1 MGFFGFGKKKEKE
14 QQSAQAEE
22 IRLEAQA
29 DETSGAENAQTPAG
43 DAEQAAQDEKKQGLF
58 SRLWQGLSKTRGNVA
73 GRVDELIEATET
85 IDEDFYEDLVDILIM
100 SDMGVRTSDKV
111 IQELKTRVARER
123 ITDAKKAREIL
134 KDILKEIMGMPR
146 KPLKWPMVMLVVGVN
161 GVGKT
166 TTVVNLGA
174 ALARKG
180 KSVLC
185 IDFDPQANL
194 TNYVAG
200 CEPRENTIASVMRAA
215 VLFQPADIRE
225 TIYHSERFGF
235 DFIPSDLRLSEADI
249 YLATA
254 MSRETVLRRVLEP
267 VRQAYDY
274 ILIDCNPSLGL
285 LLTNVLVASN
295 QVIIPVQTQYFA
307 TQGLSSLEGVIGN
320 VRMTLN
326 PDLSTVNILL
336 TFKDKTS
343 VATAVTET
351 LREQYPQSVFAT
363 EITRKQEAI
372 NSSMMGKPAGGDTG
386 AEYRALADELIARE
400 G

>member
-1 MGFFGFGKKKEKE
+1 MNII
-14 QQSAQAEE
+14 A
-22 IRLEAQA
+22 
-29 DETSGAENAQTPAG
+29 
-43 DAEQAAQDEKKQGLF
+43 
-58 SRLWQGLSKTRGNVA
+58 VA
-73 GRVDELIEATET
+73 NQKG
-85 IDEDFYEDLVDILIM
+85 
-100 SDMGVRTSDKV
+100 
-111 IQELKTRVARER
+111 
-123 ITDAKKAREIL
+123 
-134 KDILKEIMGMPR
+134 
-146 KPLKWPMVMLVVGVN
+146 

-200 CEPRENTIASVMRAA
+200 CEPRENSIASVMRAA

-307 TQGLSSLEGVIGN
+307 TQGLQPWWTEVLLRSHFSSFWVGLCLLGTVCFFRWFDCFSFCFCIRGGYFNSPLTAPAKYATPVGLICGPALDKPYLSSVRLTPPIPSRQPIPKN
-320 VRMTLN
+320 V
-326 PDLSTVNILL
+326 
-336 TFKDKTS
+336 
-343 VATAVTET
+343 
-351 LREQYPQSVFAT
+351 
-363 EITRKQEAI
+363 
-372 NSSMMGKPAGGDTG
+372 
-386 AEYRALADELIARE
+386 LAMPVLISKVIARA
-400 G
+400 

>member
-1 MGFFGFGKKKEKE
+1 MNII
-14 QQSAQAEE
+14 A
-22 IRLEAQA
+22 
-29 DETSGAENAQTPAG
+29 
-43 DAEQAAQDEKKQGLF
+43 
-58 SRLWQGLSKTRGNVA
+58 VA
-73 GRVDELIEATET
+73 NQKG
-85 IDEDFYEDLVDILIM
+85 
-100 SDMGVRTSDKV
+100 
-111 IQELKTRVARER
+111 
-123 ITDAKKAREIL
+123 
-134 KDILKEIMGMPR
+134 
-146 KPLKWPMVMLVVGVN
+146 

-200 CEPRENTIASVMRAA
+200 CEPRENSIASVMRAA

-295 QVIIPVQTQYFA
+295 QVIIPVA

-326 PDLSTVNILL
+326 ADLTTVNILL

-363 EITRKQEAI
+363 EITRKQEAV
-372 NSSMMGKPAGGDTG
+372 NSSMLGKPAGGDTG

>member
-1 MGFFGFGKKKEKE
+1 MEALRNATVPQTDHLENRGFC
-14 QQSAQAEE
+14 
-22 IRLEAQA
+22 
-29 DETSGAENAQTPAG
+29 
-43 DAEQAAQDEKKQGLF
+43 KKQHKK
-58 SRLWQGLSKTRGNVA
+58 RRKVRKNKMNIIAVA
-73 GRVDELIEATET
+73 NQKG
-85 IDEDFYEDLVDILIM
+85 
-100 SDMGVRTSDKV
+100 
-111 IQELKTRVARER
+111 
-123 ITDAKKAREIL
+123 
-134 KDILKEIMGMPR
+134 
-146 KPLKWPMVMLVVGVN
+146 

-200 CEPRENTIASVMRAA
+200 CQSWENTIASVMRAA

-363 EITRKQEAI
+363 EITRKQEAV

-386 AEYRALADELIARE
+386 AEYRALADELIGRE

>member
-1 MGFFGFGKKKEKE
+1 MNII
-14 QQSAQAEE
+14 A
-22 IRLEAQA
+22 
-29 DETSGAENAQTPAG
+29 
-43 DAEQAAQDEKKQGLF
+43 
-58 SRLWQGLSKTRGNVA
+58 VA
-73 GRVDELIEATET
+73 NQKG
-85 IDEDFYEDLVDILIM
+85 
-100 SDMGVRTSDKV
+100 
-111 IQELKTRVARER
+111 
-123 ITDAKKAREIL
+123 
-134 KDILKEIMGMPR
+134 
-146 KPLKWPMVMLVVGVN
+146 

-200 CEPRENTIASVMRAA
+200 CEPRENSIASVMRAA

-254 MSRETVLRRVLEP
+254 MSRETVLRRVL
-267 VRQAYDY
+267 
-274 ILIDCNPSLGL
+274 
-285 LLTNVLVASN
+285 VASN

-326 PDLSTVNILL
+326 ADLTTVNILL

-351 LREQYPQSVFAT
+351 LREQYPQSVFSI
-363 EITRKQEAI
+363 EITRKQEAV

>member
-1 MGFFGFGKKKEKE
+1 MNII
-14 QQSAQAEE
+14 A
-22 IRLEAQA
+22 
-29 DETSGAENAQTPAG
+29 
-43 DAEQAAQDEKKQGLF
+43 
-58 SRLWQGLSKTRGNVA
+58 VA
-73 GRVDELIEATET
+73 NQKG
-85 IDEDFYEDLVDILIM
+85 
-100 SDMGVRTSDKV
+100 
-111 IQELKTRVARER
+111 
-123 ITDAKKAREIL
+123 
-134 KDILKEIMGMPR
+134 
-146 KPLKWPMVMLVVGVN
+146 

-200 CEPRENTIASVMRAA
+200 CQSWENTIASVMRAA

-295 QVIIPVQTQYFA
+295 QVIIPVQTQYF
-307 TQGLSSLEGVIGN
+307 LS
-320 VRMTLN
+320 
-326 PDLSTVNILL
+326 
-336 TFKDKTS
+336 
-343 VATAVTET
+343 
-351 LREQYPQSVFAT
+351 
-363 EITRKQEAI
+363 
-372 NSSMMGKPAGGDTG
+372 
-386 AEYRALADELIARE
+386 LIHI
-400 G
+400 

>member
-1 MGFFGFGKKKEKE
+1 MNII
-14 QQSAQAEE
+14 A
-22 IRLEAQA
+22 
-29 DETSGAENAQTPAG
+29 
-43 DAEQAAQDEKKQGLF
+43 
-58 SRLWQGLSKTRGNVA
+58 VA
-73 GRVDELIEATET
+73 NQKG
-85 IDEDFYEDLVDILIM
+85 
-100 SDMGVRTSDKV
+100 
-111 IQELKTRVARER
+111 
-123 ITDAKKAREIL
+123 
-134 KDILKEIMGMPR
+134 
-146 KPLKWPMVMLVVGVN
+146 

-200 CEPRENTIASVMRAA
+200 CEPRENSIASVMRAA

-295 QVIIPVQTQYFA
+295 QVMDQLTQINGCDLKYFDKKQIQTTKAIREY
-307 TQGLSSLEGVIGN
+307 LISHLDEKVSLEQLAKEAHLNLSVFHLVFSHIYGDTPYAYLKKYKMNLAAQWLSEDKMKIGDIALELGYSN
-320 VRMTLN
+320 A
-326 PDLSTVNILL
+326 SK
-336 TFKDKTS
+336 FAK
-343 VATAVTET
+343 AF
-351 LREQYPQSVFAT
+351 QSVYGMLPKDY
-363 EITRKQEAI
+363 RK
-372 NSSMMGKPAGGDTG
+372 NK
-386 AEYRALADELIARE
+386 
-400 G
+400 

>member
-1 MGFFGFGKKKEKE
+1 MNII
-14 QQSAQAEE
+14 A
-22 IRLEAQA
+22 
-29 DETSGAENAQTPAG
+29 
-43 DAEQAAQDEKKQGLF
+43 
-58 SRLWQGLSKTRGNVA
+58 VA
-73 GRVDELIEATET
+73 NQKG
-85 IDEDFYEDLVDILIM
+85 
-100 SDMGVRTSDKV
+100 
-111 IQELKTRVARER
+111 
-123 ITDAKKAREIL
+123 
-134 KDILKEIMGMPR
+134 
-146 KPLKWPMVMLVVGVN
+146 

-200 CEPRENTIASVMRAA
+200 CEPRENSIASVMRAA
-215 VLFQPADIRE
+215 VLFQPADIRENIEDCEQFVNNRE

-295 QVIIPVQTQYFA
+295 QVIIPVQTPRGCHRWRA
-307 TQGLSSLEGVIGN
+307 SSA
-320 VRMTLN
+320 MC
-326 PDLSTVNILL
+326 
-336 TFKDKTS
+336 
-343 VATAVTET
+343 A
-351 LREQYPQSVFAT
+351 
-363 EITRKQEAI
+363 
-372 NSSMMGKPAGGDTG
+372 
-386 AEYRALADELIARE
+386 
-400 G
+400 

>member
-1 MGFFGFGKKKEKE
+1 MNII
-14 QQSAQAEE
+14 A
-22 IRLEAQA
+22 
-29 DETSGAENAQTPAG
+29 
-43 DAEQAAQDEKKQGLF
+43 
-58 SRLWQGLSKTRGNVA
+58 VA
-73 GRVDELIEATET
+73 NQKG
-85 IDEDFYEDLVDILIM
+85 
-100 SDMGVRTSDKV
+100 
-111 IQELKTRVARER
+111 
-123 ITDAKKAREIL
+123 
-134 KDILKEIMGMPR
+134 
-146 KPLKWPMVMLVVGVN
+146 

-200 CEPRENTIASVMRAA
+200 CEPRENSIASVMRAA

-274 ILIDCNPSLGL
+274 ILDRLQPQPGAAAHQCAGCQQPGHHPGADTILCHPG
-285 LLTNVLVASN
+285 V
-295 QVIIPVQTQYFA
+295 VIV
-307 TQGLSSLEGVIGN
+307 
-320 VRMTLN
+320 
-326 PDLSTVNILL
+326 
-336 TFKDKTS
+336 
-343 VATAVTET
+343 
-351 LREQYPQSVFAT
+351 
-363 EITRKQEAI
+363 
-372 NSSMMGKPAGGDTG
+372 GGRHRQCAHD
-386 AEYRALADELIARE
+386 AER
-400 G
+400 

>member
-1 MGFFGFGKKKEKE
+1 MNII
-14 QQSAQAEE
+14 A
-22 IRLEAQA
+22 
-29 DETSGAENAQTPAG
+29 
-43 DAEQAAQDEKKQGLF
+43 
-58 SRLWQGLSKTRGNVA
+58 VA
-73 GRVDELIEATET
+73 NQKG
-85 IDEDFYEDLVDILIM
+85 
-100 SDMGVRTSDKV
+100 
-111 IQELKTRVARER
+111 
-123 ITDAKKAREIL
+123 
-134 KDILKEIMGMPR
+134 
-146 KPLKWPMVMLVVGVN
+146 

-200 CEPRENTIASVMRAA
+200 CQSWENTIASVMRAA

-267 VRQAYDY
+267 VRQ
-274 ILIDCNPSLGL
+274 GL

-363 EITRKQEAI
+363 EITRKQEAV

-386 AEYRALADELIARE
+386 AEYRALADELIGRE